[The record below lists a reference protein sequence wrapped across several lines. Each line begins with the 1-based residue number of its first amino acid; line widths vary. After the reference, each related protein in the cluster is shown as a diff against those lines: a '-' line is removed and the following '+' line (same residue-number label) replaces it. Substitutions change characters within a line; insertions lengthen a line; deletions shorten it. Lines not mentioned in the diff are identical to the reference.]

1 VSDVEQ
7 SRATWSSRPA
17 FLLATIGGAVGLGNL
32 WRFPYIAGDNGG
44 SGFVLLYLGFVLIL
58 GLPLMAGEFLLGRR
72 GKGSA
77 VQTMSRLIRSEEA
90 GPVWNLIGF
99 LSLLVPFLGLSYYA
113 VVAGWSLD
121 YFGRSLL
128 GTFDNF
134 DAAASQTTFGDRIGR
149 RVTQAALHGTFIALT
164 VWVIAMG
171 VNDGIE
177 RMSRILMPALFA
189 MILVLVAYGVAQA
202 DFAAAAEFLFRP
214 DFSKITGQS
223 VLIALGQAFFSLAIG
238 TGVLITYSAYMP
250 ADFPIRSSAAAI
262 CFGDTLAALLAGLAI
277 FPIVFASGL
286 DPGEGPGLIFVTL
299 PIAFGNMPGGNI
311 IGPLFF
317 MLLIFAAYTSALGM
331 LEPVVAWL
339 EEKWPGRRKRLAVI
353 AGTAMW
359 MLGLGSVFSFNIWS
373 GVHPLAFLGIE
384 KTFFELTDFSV
395 ANLLIPANALLIA
408 LFAGWVLRA
417 SVVREEFR
425 SDSAIWIS
433 FWRVSIRYVAPVA
446 IAIILI
452 DLVVAA

>member
-1 VSDVEQ
+1 MSEESPQ
-7 SRATWSSRPA
+7 RATWSTRPA

-44 SGFVLLYLGFVLIL
+44 SGFVLIYLGFVIVL
-58 GLPLMAGEFLLGRR
+58 GLPLMAGEFILGRR
-72 GKGSA
+72 GQGSA
-77 VQTMSRLIRSEEA
+77 VQTMSRLIKSENA
-90 GPVWNLIGF
+90 GPLWRAIGL

-121 YFGRSLL
+121 YFAMALINA
-128 GTFDNF
+128 FDGF
-134 DAAASQTTFGDRIGR
+134 DATASQNTFGDRIGQPLL
-149 RVTQAALHGTFIALT
+149 QAALHGSFIALT
-164 VWVIAMG
+164 VWVIALG
-171 VNDGIE
+171 VNNGIE

-189 MILVLVAYGVAQA
+189 VILILVAYGILKA
-202 DFAAAAEFLFRP
+202 DFAAAVEFLFKP
-214 DFSKITGQS
+214 DFSNVTGQS
-223 VLIALGQAFFSLAIG
+223 VLIAMGQAFFSLAIG

-250 ADFPIRSSAAAI
+250 EDFPVRSSAAAI

-286 DPGEGPGLIFVTL
+286 DPGEGPGLIFITL

-317 MLLIFAAYTSALGM
+317 LLLIFAAYTSALGM

-339 EEKWPGRRKRLAVI
+339 EEKWPGKRKLMAVY

-359 MLGLGSVFSFNIWS
+359 LFGLGSVFSFNIWS
-373 GVHPLAFLGIE
+373 DFKPLSFMKID
-384 KTFFELTDFSV
+384 KTIFELMDFSV
-395 ANLLIPANALLIA
+395 ANLFIPLNALLIA
-408 LFAGWVLRA
+408 LFAGWVLRQT
-417 SVVREEFR
+417 VVNQEFR
-425 SDSAIWIS
+425 SDGESWIR
-433 FWRVSIRYVAPVA
+433 FWRISIRYIAPVA

-452 DLVVAA
+452 DLILFS